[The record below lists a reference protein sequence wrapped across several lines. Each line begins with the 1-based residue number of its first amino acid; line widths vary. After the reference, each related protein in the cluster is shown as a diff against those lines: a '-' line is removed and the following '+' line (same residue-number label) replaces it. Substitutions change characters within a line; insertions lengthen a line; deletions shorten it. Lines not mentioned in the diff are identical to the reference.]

1 MDFFWVRELF
11 AVTQPLFID
20 GKAERIE
27 EKTKV
32 RDEAA
37 EALSNMLDIQG
48 ATDAAIHEHE
58 QAIVSLVAKLEAST
72 ETKCKMADIVNR
84 REATSPG
91 RIVQQAS
98 VMLQRWPRS
107 NTISL
112 QSFSYIF
119 NRIINWCIHVLFF
132 FQLNNYVP
140 IQFSWKEFFG
150 CLSNGTWMIQQYW
163 RKKSPTTTVWPR
175 HVSYWRSAQ
184 LCMNMRTRLVR
195 LNGSWF

>member
-1 MDFFWVRELF
+1 MEIQIEDQYELEMLQLQSQLANSTAYVEGELSELYYNWILNTYFMDFFWVRELF
-11 AVTQPLFID
+11 EVTQPLFID

-119 NRIINWCIHVLFF
+119 NRIINWCIVFF
-132 FQLNNYVP
+132 F
-140 IQFSWKEFFG
+140 S
-150 CLSNGTWMIQQYW
+150 
-163 RKKSPTTTVWPR
+163 
-175 HVSYWRSAQ
+175 
-184 LCMNMRTRLVR
+184 
-195 LNGSWF
+195 

>member
-11 AVTQPLFID
+11 EVTQPLFID

-119 NRIINWCIHVLFF
+119 NRIINWCIVFF
-132 FQLNNYVP
+132 SV
-140 IQFSWKEFFG
+140 K
-150 CLSNGTWMIQQYW
+150 
-163 RKKSPTTTVWPR
+163 
-175 HVSYWRSAQ
+175 Q
-184 LCMNMRTRLVR
+184 LCTDTVQLKGIFRVSEQRNMDDSAVLEEEKSNNDCVAATRELLEKRSVIHEYEDEV
-195 LNGSWF
+195 S